1 MTKKATRSEQYS
13 DLRGTL
19 YLAFELGMKEWKL
32 GFSIGLGQK
41 ARRRSIPGGD
51 LDKLVREIAAAKK
64 RFQLPERA
72 PVVSCY
78 EAGRDGFWIDRYLTQ
93 SGIRNL
99 VVDSSSIEV
108 NRRRR
113 RAKSDRLDV
122 QKLLTMLIRYEYG
135 EHKVWSVV
143 RAPSPEEEDRRQ
155 LHRELRSLRKKKT
168 QTTNRIRGLLA
179 TQGIRLESRMDLSD
193 ARLEAIRL
201 WNGKALPPALKS
213 RLKREWEHALFVKKQ
228 IQGLEGERRRA
239 MKKPEGADKQ
249 QESADLNKVRQLAML
264 GGIGSNGSWVLVRE
278 LFGWRKF
285 GNRRQVG
292 SLSGLTP
299 TPYQSGDSRRE
310 QGISHA
316 GNCHVRDI
324 AIELAWCWVR
334 YQPES
339 KLTRWYME
347 RFANGGPRARK
358 VGIVAL
364 ARRLLIDLWK
374 FLETGV
380 IPEGAR
386 LKAEA

>member
-1 MTKKATRSEQYS
+1 MSLDPQPGADHPAVVNQ
-13 DLRGTL
+13 LRHH
-19 YLAFELGMKEWKL
+19 F
-32 GFSIGLGQK
+32 
-41 ARRRSIPGGD
+41 
-51 LDKLVREIAAAKK
+51 LDKVCRDRKADAPRVGNDRSGNPNDVAATVD
-64 RFQLPERA
+64 QRA
-72 PVVSCY
+72 TGV
-78 EAGRDGFWIDRYLTQ
+78 AGIDRGVRLQQRLRQRPRSAREHTIDCRYYPARDCLVQ
-93 SGIRNL
+93 SERVPDGVCFVTDPHAIR
-99 VVDSSSIEV
+99 I
-108 NRRRR
+108 
-113 RAKSDRLDV
+113 
-122 QKLLTMLIRYEYG
+122 T
-135 EHKVWSVV
+135 
-143 RAPSPEEEDRRQ
+143 
-155 LHRELRSLRKKKT
+155 ELS
-168 QTTNRIRGLLA
+168 
-179 TQGIRLESRMDLSD
+179 
-193 ARLEAIRL
+193 IRL
-201 WNGKALPPALKS
+201 WNGKALPAALKS
-213 RLKREWEHALFVKKQ
+213 RLKREWEHVLFVKKQ
-228 IQGLEGERRRA
+228 IQALEGERRRA
-239 MKKPEGADKQ
+239 LKKQEGADKQ
-249 QESADLNKVRQLAML
+249 QESADLDKVRQLAML
-264 GGIGSNGSWVLVRE
+264 GGIGTNGSWVLVRE